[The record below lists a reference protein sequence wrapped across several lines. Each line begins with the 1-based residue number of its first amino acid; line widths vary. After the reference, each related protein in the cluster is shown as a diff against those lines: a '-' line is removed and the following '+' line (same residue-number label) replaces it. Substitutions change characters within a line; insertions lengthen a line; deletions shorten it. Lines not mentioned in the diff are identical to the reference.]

1 MSSEESGRV
10 MDAVIPDIPAEDLE
24 LIRKLLAERTG
35 FLLDGYKDKC
45 IKRRINIRIRAT
57 HSDSATAYYRLLE
70 RDGRE
75 LALLHKVLTIHVSH
89 FFRNPS
95 MFRKLQEEILP
106 ALFTRATEA
115 GKAGFTVWSVGCSSG
130 EEPYSVAL
138 LLKEHFV
145 ARTEHNLVRIIASD
159 INQEILDIAR
169 RGVYGTEKLV
179 EVEQGLLNRYFK
191 PIHGKYELSP
201 EIRGMVTFSRGDL
214 FNSRDFPA
222 CDLIFCRNVLIYFE
236 RSRQE
241 QILEGF
247 AASLA
252 GRGFLVL
259 GKSETLVGDAR
270 KKFQTVCP
278 VERIYRAL
286 C

>member
-1 MSSEESGRV
+1 
-10 MDAVIPDIPAEDLE
+10 MDAVIPDIPEEDLDS
-24 LIRKLLAERTG
+24 IRQLLAGRTG

-57 HSDSATAYYRLLE
+57 HSDSAAAYVRLLE

-95 MFRKLQEEILP
+95 MFFKLQGEILP
-106 ALFTRATEA
+106 ALFAKATET

-145 ARTEHNLVRIIASD
+145 ASSAHNLVRIIASD
-159 INQEILDIAR
+159 INQEILDTAR
-169 RGVYGTEKLV
+169 KGIYGPERLV
-179 EVEQGLLNRYFK
+179 EVDQGLLNRYFK
-191 PIHGKYELSP
+191 PINGKYELSP

-214 FNSRDFPA
+214 FNSGDFPE
-222 CDLIFCRNVLIYFE
+222 CDLILCRNVLIYFE

-241 QILEGF
+241 RILEGF

-252 GRGFLVL
+252 GGGFLVL